1 MPIPESPK
9 RGELRKVLRALTSPV
24 AGLKEHEFELNQG
37 RVHNISILPM
47 DLDKNV
53 NFDPTFFAPCRAS
66 LLLEPDDSY
75 DKRAP
80 PGFYEF
86 DPNDTMCSRP
96 IDCVL
101 VFSFMGPQRVRL
113 VEAYF
118 DGSSVVVRPPRLF
131 DLRKKDE
138 AVIKELGQWYF
149 GEPIGNTKECL

>member
-1 MPIPESPK
+1 MPMPESLK

-37 RVHNISILPM
+37 RVHNISIPPM

-96 IDCVL
+96 IDCVRNML
-101 VFSFMGPQRVRL
+101 DYFTHYTCNCTLFSKDQALNGPW
-113 VEAYF
+113 
-118 DGSSVVVRPPRLF
+118 SSIR
-131 DLRKKDE
+131 
-138 AVIKELGQWYF
+138 
-149 GEPIGNTKECL
+149 